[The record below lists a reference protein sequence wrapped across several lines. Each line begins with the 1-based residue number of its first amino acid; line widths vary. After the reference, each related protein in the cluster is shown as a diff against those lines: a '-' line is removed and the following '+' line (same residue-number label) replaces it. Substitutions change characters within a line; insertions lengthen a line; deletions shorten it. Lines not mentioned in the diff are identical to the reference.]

1 MQRPVKVALVF
12 PGAVDGIGGA
22 EVQALHFLT
31 RCDPA
36 VIEARLVLL
45 GNNPAFEKRASEV
58 GFAAI
63 DILNRR
69 NRHLWHPAV
78 VSEYVALLRTRA
90 FDLVHLYGLR
100 QEIVTRP
107 ATRFIGGIKTISAI
121 RGMES
126 HRGFLHVALNRLTA
140 RWVDLWIS
148 NSEETRELF
157 VARDGLSPNQIDVVA
172 NGVAVPARD
181 DLLRQRSETRREL
194 GVGDNDRI
202 VICVA
207 NHLREKRIPDLVAA
221 IGRLEIDGGRCL
233 LVVAG
238 RFADDSKEIE
248 AMSKLFAGRVTLL
261 GFRNDVPRLLAAAD
275 VMALV
280 SEKEGMPS
288 SVLEGMAAALPVVV
302 TPVASLVRMVRS
314 GENGFIV
321 PVGDVDAIVDR
332 LAVVL
337 HDPCLAA
344 SMGERSRQIVIEDY
358 SIEAAVRKLT
368 GIYLSLTGGTRP

>member
-1 MQRPVKVALVF
+1 MRRPVKVALVF

-36 VIEARLVLL
+36 SVEARLVLL
-45 GNNPAFEKRASEV
+45 GNNPTFETRAGEV

-78 VSEYVALLRTRA
+78 VSEYAALLRKRG

-107 ATRFIGGIKTISAI
+107 ATRLVRGIKTVSAI

-126 HRGFLHVALNRLTA
+126 HRGFLHVALNRMTA

-157 VARDGLSPNQIDVVA
+157 VMRDGLSPNKIVVVA
-172 NGVAVPARD
+172 NGVAVPSRD

-194 GVGDNDRI
+194 GVGVNDRI

-207 NHLREKRIPDLVAA
+207 NHFREKRIADLVAA
-221 IGRLEIDGGRCL
+221 IGRQEIDGGRCL

-238 RFADDSKEIE
+238 RFADDSDNIE
-248 AMSKLFAGRVTLL
+248 AASKLFSDRVMLL

-288 SVLEGMAAALPVVV
+288 SVLEGMAAGLPVVA
-302 TPVASLVRMVRS
+302 TPIASLVRMVRD

-321 PVGDVDAIVDR
+321 PVGDVDTIAAR
-332 LAVVL
+332 LAAVL
-337 HDPCLAA
+337 REPGLAT
-344 SMGERSRQIVIEDY
+344 SMGDRSQQIVREEY
-358 SIEAAVRKLT
+358 SIEAAVGKLT
-368 GIYLSLTGGTRP
+368 GIYLSLSEGSRS